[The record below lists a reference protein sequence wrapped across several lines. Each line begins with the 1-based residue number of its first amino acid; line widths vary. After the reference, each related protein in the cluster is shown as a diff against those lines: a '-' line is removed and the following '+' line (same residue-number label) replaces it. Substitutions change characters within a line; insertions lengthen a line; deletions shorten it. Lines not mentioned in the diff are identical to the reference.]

1 MRARS
6 DTAASPELSPFKEGS
21 YMELRNLPWG
31 KIALGLGMAGVAAVH
46 PAFAQEAA
54 TAAATV
60 AADATATAAVVAAP
74 VAEVAA
80 EVAAPVPDKGD
91 TAWMM
96 VSTVLVML
104 MIVPGLALF
113 YGGLVRTKNMAS
125 VLTQILA
132 VAALAMI
139 MWVVFGYALSF
150 GGDANQFV
158 STGKFFL
165 KGVTADS
172 TVATFTDGVVIPEF
186 VFIAFQMTFSAITVA
201 LVVGGL
207 VERMKFSALM
217 VFAMVWLTISY
228 YPIAHMVWYLGG
240 TDAATGLIFGWGALD
255 FAGGTVVHI
264 NAGVTALVGA
274 LLIGKRVGYQK
285 ELMAPHSLT
294 MTLIGTG
301 LLWVGWFGFNAG
313 SALEA
318 NGSAGLALINTFT
331 ATAAGVL
338 FWMLTERALGHSG
351 SLLGACSG
359 AIAGLVAI
367 TPAAG
372 NSGPF
377 GGILLGAVGAV
388 AACLFVMK
396 VKPKLGFDD
405 SLDVF
410 GIHGVAG
417 IIGSIG
423 TAFTMLAVLG
433 GPAGDDYVLGTQ
445 LWIQVKS
452 VAVAVIWSAIAA
464 AIAFTIAKLVTGGRV
479 TPEVEREG
487 LDLGEH
493 GERAYNY

>member
-1 MRARS
+1 MKP
-6 DTAASPELSPFKEGS
+6 T
-21 YMELRNLPWG
+21 
-31 KIALGLGMAGVAAVH
+31 LGLAGRALAFGAPLLFSL

-54 TAAATV
+54 EA
-60 AADATATAAVVAAP
+60 AAP
-74 VAEVAA
+74 VV
-80 EVAAPVPDKGD
+80 DKGD
-91 TAWMM
+91 VAWMM
-96 VSTVLVML
+96 TATVLVMA

-113 YGGLVRTKNMAS
+113 YGGLVRTKNMLS
-125 VLTQILA
+125 VLTQIIA
-132 VAALAMI
+132 VASLAML
-139 MWVVFGYALSF
+139 MWAIYGYTMAFGDGGNAFIAGFGKMFLS
-150 GGDANQFV
+150 GI
-158 STGKFFL
+158 
-165 KGVTADS
+165 TADS
-172 TVATFTDGVVIPEF
+172 TAATFSDGFVIPEF
-186 VFIAFQMTFSAITVA
+186 VFISFQMTFSAITVA

-207 VERMKFSALM
+207 VERMKFSGLM
-217 VFAMVWLTISY
+217 VFAIVWLLIVY

-240 TDAATGLIFGWGALD
+240 TDEATGLIFGWGALD

-264 NAGVTALVGA
+264 NAGVSALVGA
-274 LLIGKRVGYQK
+274 IFLGKRLGYQK
-285 ELMAPHSLT
+285 EVMAPHSLT

-338 FWMLTERALGHSG
+338 FWMLTERAMGHKS

-359 AIAGLVAI
+359 AIAGLVAV

-377 GGILLGAVGAV
+377 GAILLGAIAAV
-388 AACLFVMK
+388 VCAWFV
-396 VKPKLGFDD
+396 VSIKPKLNLDD

-410 GIHGVAG
+410 GIHGIGG

-423 TAFTMLAVLG
+423 TAVTMLPGLG
-433 GPAGDDYVLGTQ
+433 GPGGDDYDLAGQLG
-445 LWIQVKS
+445 IQVQS
-452 VAVAVIWSAIAA
+452 VAVAIIWAAVGSAIAFYA
-464 AIAFTIAKLVTGGRV
+464 VKLITGLRV
-479 TPEVEREG
+479 SEEVEREG

>member
-1 MRARS
+1 MTLRKLTFAMGGMGLAGLML
-6 DTAASPELSPFKEGS
+6 AAP
-21 YMELRNLPWG
+21 
-31 KIALGLGMAGVAAVH
+31 AL
-46 PAFAQEAA
+46 AQEAGTIA
-54 TAAATV
+54 TEAAA
-60 AADATATAAVVAAP
+60 AD
-74 VAEVAA
+74 
-80 EVAAPVPDKGD
+80 PVPNKGD
-91 TAWMM
+91 TAWMI
-96 VSTVLVML
+96 VATVLVMM

-125 VLTQILA
+125 VLTQVLA
-132 VAALAMI
+132 VSCLAMI
-139 MWVVFGYALSF
+139 MWVSWGFALSF
-150 GGDANQFV
+150 GGDANQFI

-165 KGVTADS
+165 SGVTAES
-172 TVATFTDGVVIPEF
+172 TAATFSEGVVIPEF
-186 VFIAFQMTFSAITVA
+186 IFIAFQMTFSAITVA

-207 VERMKFSALM
+207 VERMKFSAIM
-217 VFAMVWLTISY
+217 VFALVWLTIVY
-228 YPIAHMVWYLGG
+228 YPIAHMVWYEGADEA
-240 TDAATGLIFGWGALD
+240 TTGLIFGWGALD

-274 LLIGKRVGYQK
+274 IILGKRIGYQK

-318 NGSAGLALINTFT
+318 DGFAALAVINTFT

-338 FWMLTERALGHSG
+338 FWMLTEKLLGHSG

-359 AIAGLVAI
+359 AIAGLVAV

-372 NSGPF
+372 NAGPF
-377 GGILLGAVGAV
+377 GAILLGAVAGV
-388 AACLFVMK
+388 LCCLFVMK
-396 VKPKLGFDD
+396 AKPRLGFDD

-410 GIHGVAG
+410 GIHGIGG
-417 IIGSIG
+417 IIGSVG

-433 GPAGDDYVLGTQ
+433 GPADADYALGPQ
-445 LWIQVKS
+445 LWIQIKS
-452 VAVAVIWSAIAA
+452 VLVAIVWAGVGA
-464 AIAFTIAKLVTGGRV
+464 AIAFYIAKAITGLRV
-479 TPEVEREG
+479 SPEIEREG

>member
-1 MRARS
+1 MTKGETMTFANKF
-6 DTAASPELSPFKEGS
+6 AASAGAVGLSLFAA
-21 YMELRNLPWG
+21 LPAW
-31 KIALGLGMAGVAAVH
+31 
-46 PAFAQEAA
+46 AQEAA
-54 TAAATV
+54 PAVAEAAAPT
-60 AADATATAAVVAAP
+60 
-74 VAEVAA
+74 
-80 EVAAPVPDKGD
+80 PDKGD

-96 VSTVLVML
+96 ISTVLVMA

-139 MWVVFGYALSF
+139 MWVMFGYSLAF
-150 GGDANQFV
+150 GGDANQFI
-158 STGKFFL
+158 STGKTFL
-165 KGVTADS
+165 SGVTADS

-201 LVVGGL
+201 LVLGGL
-207 VERMKFSALM
+207 VERMKFSAVM
-217 VFAMVWLTISY
+217 VFAIVWLTIVY

-240 TDAATGLIFGWGALD
+240 DDASTGLIFGWGALD

-264 NAGVTALVGA
+264 NAGVAALVGC
-274 LLIGKRVGYQK
+274 LIIGKRNGYQK
-285 ELMAPHSLT
+285 DIMAPHSLT

-338 FWMLTERALGHSG
+338 FWMLTERALGHKG

-359 AIAGLVAI
+359 AIAGLVAV

-377 GGILLGAVGAV
+377 GAILLGAVAGIV
-388 AACLFVMK
+388 CCWFVMK
-396 VKPKLGFDD
+396 LKAKFGFDD

-410 GIHGVAG
+410 GIHGIG
-417 IIGSIG
+417 GLIGSIL
-423 TAFTMLAVLG
+423 TAVTMLPALG
-433 GPAGDDYVLGTQ
+433 GPAGDDYVLGSQ
-445 LWIQVKS
+445 LWIQIKS
-452 VAVAVIWSAIAA
+452 VGVAVLWSAVGSAIA
-464 AIAFTIAKLVTGGRV
+464 FYIAKAVTGGRV
-479 TPEVEREG
+479 SEEVEREG

>member
-1 MRARS
+1 MRW
-6 DTAASPELSPFKEGS
+6 AAGLAGAV
-21 YMELRNLPWG
+21 
-31 KIALGLGMAGVAAVH
+31 ALAL

-54 TAAATV
+54 AV
-60 AADATATAAVVAAP
+60 ADAVTAAVEMAP
-74 VAEVAA
+74 AAA
-80 EVAAPVPDKGD
+80 EAAADPVPNKGD

-96 VSTVLVML
+96 TATVLVML

-125 VLTQILA
+125 VLTQVIS
-132 VAALAMI
+132 VASLAMI
-139 MWVVFGYALSF
+139 MWLMVGYGLAF
-150 GGDANQFV
+150 GGDFNQFI
-158 STGKFFL
+158 STGKFFMA
-165 KGVTADS
+165 GVTSDS
-172 TVATFTDGVVIPEF
+172 TAATFTDGVVIPEF
-186 VFIAFQMTFSAITVA
+186 VFIAFQMTFSAITLA

-217 VFAMVWLTISY
+217 VFGIVWLVLVY
-228 YPIAHMVWYLGG
+228 YPIAHMVWYAGADEA
-240 TDAATGLIFGWGALD
+240 TTGLIFGWGALD

-264 NAGVTALVGA
+264 NAGVSALVGA
-274 LLIGKRVGYQK
+274 LILGKRIGYQK

-294 MTLIGTG
+294 MTLVGTG

-318 NGSAGLALINTFT
+318 DGIAGLALINTFA

-338 FWMLTERALGHSG
+338 FWMLTERALGHQG

-372 NSGPF
+372 NSGPI
-377 GGILLGAVGAV
+377 GAILLGAVAGIV
-388 AACLFVMK
+388 ACWFVMK
-396 VKPKLGFDD
+396 LKPKLGFDD

-417 IIGSIG
+417 IIGSVG
-423 TAFTMLAVLG
+423 TAFTMLTVLG
-433 GPAGDDYVLGTQ
+433 GPAGDDYELGSQ

-452 VAVAVIWSAIAA
+452 VIVAIAWAGIGSAIA
-464 AIAFTIAKLVTGGRV
+464 FYIAKALTGLRV

-487 LDLGEH
+487 LDLSEH